1 MIVVGF
7 GTPGDSMRDQHD
19 VTPPALAAPCI
30 AVYDSPGAAP
40 LVTRIEAGSVEDLV
54 DSLTR
59 TTHELAAA
67 QGGRMPQSALR
78 QVIENLVHAGFADAV
93 VSILDRGNTV
103 RVADRGP
110 GIADKERALLP
121 GFTTADVESRRHIK
135 GVGSGLAVAGE
146 SLAAAEGTLTIED
159 NLDGGTV
166 VTLRLPIEDPG
177 PAVPTPPERPGAT
190 TTERQLKMLLLV
202 LEIGPSGPTGLAKEL
217 QISPSTA
224 YRDLLTLEDL
234 GFVASDSGGLRT
246 LTDRGLAHV
255 EAVL

>member
-1 MIVVGF
+1 MH
-7 GTPGDSMRDQHD
+7 DQHEAI
-19 VTPPALAAPCI
+19 PPALAAPCI
-30 AVYDSPGAAP
+30 AVYGRPGAPP
-40 LVTRIEAGSVEDLV
+40 LVTRIEAGSVDDVV

-59 TTHELAAA
+59 TTHEFAAA
-67 QGGRMPQSALR
+67 QGGRVPQSALR
-78 QVIENLVHAGFADAV
+78 HVIENLVHAGFADAV
-93 VSILDRGNTV
+93 VSIFDRGNTV

-121 GFTTADVESRRHIK
+121 GFTTADVESKRYIK

-146 SLAAAEGTLTIED
+146 SLAAVEGTLTIED

-166 VTLRLPIEDPG
+166 VTLRLPAEDPR
-177 PAVPTPPERPGAT
+177 PAIPTPPERPDST

-202 LEIGPSGPTGLAKEL
+202 LEIGPSGPTTLAKEL

-224 YRDLLTLEDL
+224 YRDLLRLEEF
-234 GFVASDSGGLRT
+234 GFVSSDSSGLRT
-246 LTDRGLAHV
+246 LTERGLAHV